1 MSSSI
6 RGTQHGK
13 DAPFVMHLERVCRLI
28 EMGQRFTV
36 EFNPTSDVA
45 AAGVSIVQDIRI
57 RIREGG
63 DILMEAL
70 NGMQTLD
77 FRMTLANY
85 KRVWRIWQ
93 NGVPTDAQR
102 RTLRWG

>member
-45 AAGVSIVQDIRI
+45 AAGVTIVQDIRI

-70 NGMQTLD
+70 NGMQTMD

-85 KRVWRIWQ
+85 KRLWRVWQ
-93 NGVPTDAQR
+93 NGMPTEAQR
-102 RTLRWG
+102 LALRWG